1 MICDGQIWERFFWR
15 TDAQKKVHLIFG
27 APVTNTGLNSHTSN
41 ASSPLNDAVLVD
53 VEVASLQDDCD
64 WWFACGEEALE
75 IQEEIPE
82 ESLRGGASSLLKED
96 PSCFVAVVGCVSMAH
111 ST

>member
-1 MICDGQIWERFFWR
+1 MGTRFLVHR
-15 TDAQKKVHLIFG
+15 CTKKGALKIFG
-27 APVTNTGLNSHTSN
+27 APVTKTGLNSHTSN

-82 ESLRGGASSLLKED
+82 ESLRGGASSSVKED
-96 PSCFVAVVGCVSMAH
+96 PSCFVADVGCVSMAH